1 MAKRDKIYFPYTAGG
16 LIRYG
21 EEEESK
27 IKLKPEQLIYI
38 SVGFA
43 VVLILLR
50 FLLFY

>member
-1 MAKRDKIYFPYTAGG
+1 MAKRDKIYFPFGIGG

-38 SVGFA
+38 SVGVA

>member
-1 MAKRDKIYFPYTAGG
+1 MGKKDKAYLPVGIGG

-38 SVGFA
+38 LITTGIA
-43 VVLILLR
+43 LIVLKLL
-50 FLLFY
+50 LH